1 MNFLEQYL
9 AERRQSLTEFIDAVM
24 AQCLP
29 DEYAERARINEEEI
43 KEMAS
48 LNKVSSFTCSF

>member
-1 MNFLEQYL
+1 LEQYL

-48 LNKVSSFTCSF
+48 LNKVSSFTSLHL